1 MPVPWVMQ
9 RSQERE
15 EERLRLRG
23 HGASCKGLLRQE
35 LQFRRVSLALA
46 VLAAL
51 TALALVV
58 APARAHANL
67 VRASPSPGTAVDPAP
82 PVVYAEFSEAIDFG
96 YSSLDVLDANGQSVT
111 TGPTEADPTSQAAML
126 VPVGDLAHGTYVV
139 VWRTLSVIDGH
150 VIRGS
155 FAFGVGEPVAA
166 DVAVAVASVESSPAA
181 SVSRWLLFMG
191 VAVLIGGPLQ
201 VLVQRR
207 GSQPERRRA
216 VERRTA
222 LLLLGGGLLALA
234 GQVGLLGTQ
243 ILVLGGD
250 SLLAGFG
257 DVFGAGQWGALW
269 IGRTAALAVG
279 LVLVDQSSSSSGERR
294 GTVAFGGVALVG
306 VAMAVTISLG
316 SHAAA
321 LSDVGPALAA
331 DLIHLLA
338 VGAWVGGLPVLL
350 LVAWEARTARSDG
363 SVAAQMTEAA
373 ARFSAVATVAVGL
386 IVVTGVYS
394 AWLQVLEP
402 ERLWSTEY
410 GVLLVAKLALVAPL
424 LALGGVNLGWTRP
437 RLAAAGAAGT
447 RARKALRTLVVA
459 EIVLAVGVLLVVGF
473 LTEREPA
480 RQVSGDVPLAV
491 EGVGASGD
499 SRVRVRVVPGRP
511 GPNTLEVDVVSR
523 DGGRAGDADVELQL
537 RYLDTDLGTT
547 VERPVR
553 TEDGG
558 FAVETDAFALAG
570 MWQVLAIV
578 RQPGAFDARVPVR
591 LNIGSPT
598 AIGVAEVDAAVA
610 VRFWGL
616 ALAGMGFVL
625 ALATLVRPG
634 WAARVRQ
641 AGTGTGFAAIL
652 LGAGLLIIGPQQGV
666 RPSAVNPIP
675 PDDASVSAGRE
686 IYEAECVSCHGP
698 AGRGDGPLAATL
710 DPPPLD
716 LVIHVPLH
724 PDDALFGFVFN
735 GIEGTGMPAFGER
748 YGELDTWHIINF
760 IQTLPEAARG

>member
-1 MPVPWVMQ
+1 MRSVGVAPGSESSAWRGPGTRHWRPV
-9 RSQERE
+9 
-15 EERLRLRG
+15 
-23 HGASCKGLLRQE
+23 
-35 LQFRRVSLALA
+35 LA

-51 TALALVV
+51 AALALIA

-82 PVVYAEFSEAIDFG
+82 LVVYAEFSEAIDLG
-96 YSSLDVLDANGQSVT
+96 YSSLEVLDADGQPVT
-111 TGPTEADPTSQAAML
+111 TGPTEADPTSDAAML
-126 VPVGDLAHGTYVV
+126 VPVGELADGTYVV
-139 VWRTLSVIDGH
+139 VWRTLSVVDGH

-166 DVAVAVASVESSPAA
+166 DVAVAVASIESSPAA
-181 SVSRWLLFMG
+181 SVSRWLLFVG

-201 VLVQRR
+201 VAVQRR
-207 GSQPERRRA
+207 GAALERRRI

-234 GQVGLLGTQ
+234 GQIGLLGTQ

-269 IGRTAALAVG
+269 IGRTAALAVA
-279 LVLVDQSSSSSGERR
+279 LVLADQGSSSSSDQWR
-294 GTVAFGGVALVG
+294 GAVAFGGVGLAG
-306 VAMAVTISLG
+306 VVMAVTISLG

-321 LSDVGPALAA
+321 LREVGPALAA

-350 LVAWEARTARSDG
+350 LAAWEARKAASEG
-363 SVAAQMTEAA
+363 SAAAEMTEVA

-386 IVVTGVYS
+386 IVVTGAYS
-394 AWLQVLEP
+394 AWLHVVEP
-402 ERLWSTEY
+402 ARLWSTEY

-437 RLAAAGAAGT
+437 RLAAGGVAGP
-447 RARKALRTLVVA
+447 RAQTALRTLVGA
-459 EIVLAVGVLLVVGF
+459 EIVLAVSVLLVVGF

-511 GPNTLEVDVVSR
+511 GPNTLEVDVVTA
-523 DGGRAGDADVELQL
+523 DGERAGDADVELQL
-537 RYLDTDLGTT
+537 RYLDTDLGTA

-553 TEDGG
+553 TEDGK
-558 FAVETDAFALAG
+558 FVVETDAFALAG
-570 MWQVLAIV
+570 LWQVLAIV
-578 RQPGAFDARVPVR
+578 REPGAFDARVPVR

-598 AIGVAEVDAAVA
+598 AIGVAEVDATVA

-625 ALATLVRPG
+625 ALATLARQG
-634 WAARVRQ
+634 WATRVRQ
-641 AGTGTGFAAIL
+641 AGTGAGFAAIV
-652 LGAGLLIIGPQQGV
+652 LGAGLLIIGPPQGV
-666 RPSAVNPIP
+666 SVSAVNPIP
-675 PDDASVSAGRE
+675 PDDVSISAGRE

-760 IQTLPEAARG
+760 IQTLPEAARS

>member
-1 MPVPWVMQ
+1 M
-9 RSQERE
+9 RSVGVA
-15 EERLRLRG
+15 RG
-23 HGASCKGLLRQE
+23 SEAGRRPLLALGRG
-35 LQFRRVSLALA
+35 RLALA

-51 TALALVV
+51 TALALVAV
-58 APARAHANL
+58 PAGAHANL
-67 VRASPSPGTAVDPAP
+67 VRSSPSPGTAVDPAP
-82 PVVYAEFSEAIDFG
+82 PVVYAEFSEAIDLG
-96 YSSLDVLDANGQSVT
+96 YSSLEVLDANGQPVT
-111 TGPTEADPTSQAAML
+111 TGPTEPDPTTPTAML
-126 VPVGDLAHGTYVV
+126 VPVAELADGTYVV
-139 VWRTLSVIDGH
+139 VWRTLSVVDGH

-166 DVAVAVASVESSPAA
+166 DVAVAVASIESSPAA
-181 SVSRWLLFMG
+181 VVSRWLLFVG

-201 VLVQRR
+201 VAVQRR
-207 GSQPERRRA
+207 GAASERRRV

-222 LLLLGGGLLALA
+222 LLVLGGGLLALA
-234 GQVGLLGTQ
+234 GQIGLLGTQ
-243 ILVLGGD
+243 ILILGGD

-257 DVFGAGQWGALW
+257 EVFGAGQWGALW
-269 IGRTAALAVG
+269 IGRTAAVAVA
-279 LVLVDQSSSSSGERR
+279 LVLADQASSAEARERR
-294 GTVAFGGVALVG
+294 RAFAFGGVAAAGAV
-306 VAMAVTISLG
+306 MAVTISLG

-321 LSDVGPALAA
+321 LVDVGPALAA

-338 VGAWVGGLPVLL
+338 VGAWVGGLPSLL
-350 LVAWEARTARSDG
+350 LAVWDARGSKADG
-363 SVAAQMTEAA
+363 GAAAELTEVA
-373 ARFSAVATVAVGL
+373 ARFSSVATVAVGL

-394 AWLQVLEP
+394 AWLQVVEP

-410 GVLLVAKLALVAPL
+410 GLLLVVKLALVTPL

-437 RLAAAGAAGT
+437 RLAGAGGAGA
-447 RARKALRTLVVA
+447 RAAKALRTLVVA
-459 EIVLAVGVLLVVGF
+459 EIVLATMVLGVVGV

-499 SRVRVRVVPGRP
+499 TRVQVRVVPGRP
-511 GPNTLEVDVVSR
+511 GPNVLEVDVVSSV
-523 DGGRAGDADVELQL
+523 GRSAEADAELQL

-553 TEDGG
+553 TEDGT
-558 FAVETDAFALAG
+558 FEAETDAFTLAG
-570 MWQVLAIV
+570 TWQVLAVV

-591 LNIGSPT
+591 LTIGSPA
-598 AIGVAEVDAAVA
+598 AIGVAEVDATVA

-625 ALATLVRPG
+625 ALATLARQG

-666 RPSAVNPIP
+666 APSAVNPIP

-760 IQTLPEAARG
+760 IQTLPAAARS

>member
-1 MPVPWVMQ
+1 MRSVDVVPGNETGP
-9 RSQERE
+9 R
-15 EERLRLRG
+15 RG
-23 HGASCKGLLRQE
+23 W
-35 LQFRRVSLALA
+35 LALA

-51 TALALVV
+51 TALALVA
-58 APARAHANL
+58 APAGAHANL

-82 PVVYAEFSEAIDFG
+82 LVVYAEFSEAIDLG
-96 YSSLDVLDANGQSVT
+96 YSSLEVLDASGASVT
-111 TGPTEADPTSQAAML
+111 TGPTEADPTGRTAML
-126 VPVGDLAHGTYVV
+126 VPVADLADGTYVV
-139 VWRTLSVIDGH
+139 VWRTLSVVDGH

-166 DVAVAVASVESSPAA
+166 DVAVAVASIESSPAA
-181 SVSRWLLFMG
+181 AAARWLLFMG
-191 VAVLIGGPLQ
+191 VALLIGGPLQ
-201 VLVQRR
+201 VLAQRR
-207 GSQPERRRA
+207 GASTERRRV

-243 ILVLGGD
+243 ILILGGD

-257 DVFGAGQWGALW
+257 DVFGAGQWGVLW
-269 IGRTAALAVG
+269 IGRTAALAVA
-279 LVLVDQSSSSSGERR
+279 LVLANKASSSSPSERR
-294 GTVAFGGVALVG
+294 GAVAFGGVALAG

-350 LVAWEARTARSDG
+350 LLAWESRKARS
-363 SVAAQMTEAA
+363 AAGAAAHLAEAA
-373 ARFSAVATVAVGL
+373 ARFSAVATLAVGL

-394 AWLQVLEP
+394 AWLQVLELS
-402 ERLWSTEY
+402 RLWSTEY
-410 GVLLVAKLALVAPL
+410 GALLLAKLALVAPL
-424 LALGGVNLGWTRP
+424 LLLGGVNLGWTRP
-437 RLAAAGAAGT
+437 RLAAAGAAAT
-447 RARKALRTLVVA
+447 RAAKALRMLVAA
-459 EIVLAVGVLLVVGF
+459 EIVLAAAVLGVVGF

-491 EGVGASGD
+491 EGAATSGD
-499 SRVRVRVVPGRP
+499 ARVRVQVVPGRP
-511 GPNTLEVDVVSR
+511 GPNAMKVEVASP
-523 DGGRAGDADVELQL
+523 DGGRAADADIELQL
-537 RYLDTDLGTT
+537 RFLDTDLGTT

-553 TEDGG
+553 TEDGV
-558 FAVETDAFALAG
+558 FAVETDAFTLAG
-570 MWQVLAIV
+570 AWQVLAVV

-598 AIGVAEVDAAVA
+598 AVGVAEVDAAIA
-610 VRFWGL
+610 VRLWGL

-625 ALATLVRPG
+625 ALATLARQG
-634 WAARVRQ
+634 WTPRVRQ
-641 AGTGTGFAAIL
+641 AGTGAGFVAIL
-652 LGAGLLIIGPQQGV
+652 LGAGLLIIGPQQRV
-666 RPSAVNPIP
+666 APSAVNPIP
-675 PDDASVSAGRE
+675 PDDVSVSAGRE

-760 IQTLPEAARG
+760 IQTLPAAARS

>member
-1 MPVPWVMQ
+1 M
-9 RSQERE
+9 
-15 EERLRLRG
+15 
-23 HGASCKGLLRQE
+23 
-35 LQFRRVSLALA
+35 
-46 VLAAL
+46 
-51 TALALVV
+51 ALALVA
-58 APARAHANL
+58 APAGAHANL

-82 PVVYAEFSEAIDFG
+82 LVVYAEFSEAIDLG
-96 YSSLDVLDANGQSVT
+96 YSSLEVLGADGLSVT
-111 TGPTEADPTSQAAML
+111 TGPTEADPTSPAAML
-126 VPVGDLAHGTYVV
+126 VPVADLADGTYVV
-139 VWRTLSVIDGH
+139 VWRTLSVVDGH

-166 DVAVAVASVESSPAA
+166 DVAVAVASIQSSPAA
-181 SVSRWLLFMG
+181 AASRGLLFMG
-191 VAVLIGGPLQ
+191 VAMMIGAPLQ
-201 VLVQRR
+201 ALAQRR
-207 GSQPERRRA
+207 GAPPERRRV

-222 LLLLGGGLLALA
+222 LLLLGAGLLALA

-243 ILVLGGD
+243 ILILGGD

-257 DVFGAGQWGALW
+257 EVFGAGQWGALW
-269 IGRTAALAVG
+269 IARTVALVVA
-279 LVLVDQSSSSSGERR
+279 LVLADQATSSEVSGRR
-294 GTVAFGGVALVG
+294 GVSGFVGVALAG

-321 LSDVGPALAA
+321 LIDVAPGLAA

-350 LVAWEARTARSDG
+350 LVVWESRRTRSEDG
-363 SVAAQMTEAA
+363 AAADLTEVA

-386 IVVTGVYS
+386 IVVTGTYS

-402 ERLWSTEY
+402 SRLWSTDY
-410 GVLLVAKLALVAPL
+410 GVLLLVKLALVAPL

-437 RLAAAGAAGT
+437 RLAVAGAVGA
-447 RARKALRTLVVA
+447 RARKALRTLVVG
-459 EIVLAVGVLLVVGF
+459 EIVLAGAVLVVVGF

-491 EGVGASGD
+491 EGAATSGD
-499 SRVRVRVVPGRP
+499 ASVRVRVVPGRP
-511 GPNTLEVDVVSR
+511 GPNRLEIEVAPLQGELADT
-523 DGGRAGDADVELQL
+523 DVELQL

-553 TEDGG
+553 NEDGV
-558 FAVETDAFALAG
+558 FAVETDAFTLAG
-570 MWQVLAIV
+570 VWQVLAIV

-591 LNIGSPT
+591 LEIGSPT
-598 AIGVAEVDAAVA
+598 AVGVAEVDTAAA
-610 VRFWGL
+610 ARLWGL

-625 ALATLVRPG
+625 AAATLARQG
-634 WAARVRQ
+634 WAPLVRRV
-641 AGTGTGFAAIL
+641 GTGAGFAAIL

-666 RPSAVNPIP
+666 APLAVNPIP
-675 PDDASVSAGRE
+675 PDDESVSAGRE

-724 PDDALFGFVFN
+724 PDDALFGFVFS
-735 GIEGTGMPAFGER
+735 GIEGTAMPAFGER
-748 YGELDTWHIINF
+748 YGELDTWHIVNF
-760 IQTLPEAARG
+760 IQTLPEAARS

>member
-1 MPVPWVMQ
+1 MRSVGVARGSEAGRRPALAPVRW
-9 RSQERE
+9 R
-15 EERLRLRG
+15 
-23 HGASCKGLLRQE
+23 
-35 LQFRRVSLALA
+35 LALA
-46 VLAAL
+46 LLAAL
-51 TALALVV
+51 TALALV
-58 APARAHANL
+58 AATAGAHANL

-82 PVVYAEFSEAIDFG
+82 PVVYAEFSEAIDLG
-96 YSSLDVLDANGQSVT
+96 YSSLEVLDANGQPVT
-111 TGPTEADPTSQAAML
+111 TGPTEPDPTTPTAML
-126 VPVGDLAHGTYVV
+126 VPVGDLADGTYVV
-139 VWRTLSVIDGH
+139 VWRTLSVVDGH

-166 DVAVAVASVESSPAA
+166 DVAVAVASIESSPAA
-181 SVSRWLLFMG
+181 AVSRWLLFMG
-191 VAVLIGGPLQ
+191 VAMLIGGPLQ
-201 VLVQRR
+201 ALVQRR
-207 GSQPERRRA
+207 GSQPERHQA

-234 GQVGLLGTQ
+234 GQIGLLGTQ

-257 DVFGAGQWGALW
+257 EVFGAGQWGVLW
-269 IGRTAALAVG
+269 IARTVALVAALIAA
-279 LVLVDQSSSSSGERR
+279 DQASSSEAGERR
-294 GTVAFGGVALVG
+294 GAVAFGGVGLAG
-306 VAMAVTISLG
+306 VVMAATISLG

-321 LSDVGPALAA
+321 LADIGPALAA

-350 LVAWEARTARSDG
+350 LAALQARGTRTDG
-363 SVAAQMTEAA
+363 AADLTEVA

-394 AWLQVLEP
+394 AWLQVVEP

-410 GVLLVAKLALVAPL
+410 GLLLVVKLALVAPL
-424 LALGGVNLGWTRP
+424 LTLGGVNLGWTRP
-437 RLAAAGAAGT
+437 RLAEAGMAGA
-447 RARKALRTLVVA
+447 RAAKALRTLVA
-459 EIVLAVGVLLVVGF
+459 TEIVLAVAVLGVVGV

-491 EGVGASGD
+491 EGAGASGD
-499 SRVRVRVVPGRP
+499 TGVRVRVAPGRP
-511 GPNTLEVDVVSR
+511 GPNTLEVDVVSS
-523 DGGRAGDADVELQL
+523 GGRAAEADIELQL

-553 TEDGG
+553 TEEGT
-558 FAVETDAFALAG
+558 FEAETDAFALAG
-570 MWQVLAIV
+570 AWQVLAIV

-598 AIGVAEVDAAVA
+598 AIGVAEVDATVA

-625 ALATLVRPG
+625 AVATLARQG
-634 WAARVRQ
+634 WGARVRQ

-666 RPSAVNPIP
+666 VPSAVNPIP

-698 AGRGDGPLAATL
+698 AGRGDGPLASTL

-735 GIEGTGMPAFGER
+735 GIEGTGMPAFAER

-760 IQTLPEAARG
+760 IQTLPAAARS